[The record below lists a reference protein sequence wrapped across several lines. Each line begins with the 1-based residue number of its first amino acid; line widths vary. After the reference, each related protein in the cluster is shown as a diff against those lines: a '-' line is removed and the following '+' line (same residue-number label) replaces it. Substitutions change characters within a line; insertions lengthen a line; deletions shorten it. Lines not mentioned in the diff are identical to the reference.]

1 MREILFRGKCVDN
14 DGEWA
19 VGAGVLQAKNHAYIF
34 ICAGAPCNR
43 DYYATLEVIPETVG
57 QYTGLTDKNG
67 NKIFEGD
74 ILEFTD
80 SDGVKSPYII
90 EWEEVDCCYVIER
103 PDGEWFEI
111 LEPEQYRH
119 NCVCDDYISDDCV
132 NWRCDRFEIIS
143 NIHDNPDFFDGTSY
157 DEI

>member
-1 MREILFRGKCVDN
+1 MREILFRGKRES
-14 DGEWA
+14 DGRWLYGLYSDDRVHGTDFPCIMPLTTEEDDGDWA
-19 VGAGVLQAKNHAYIF
+19 V
-34 ICAGAPCNR
+34 
-43 DYYATLEVIPETVG
+43 LERTVS

-67 NKIFEGD
+67 TKIFEGD

-157 DEI
+157 DKI

>member
-43 DYYATLEVIPETVG
+43 DYYATLEVYPKTIG

-67 NKIFEGD
+67 TKVFEGD
-74 ILEFTD
+74 ILEFTY
-80 SDGVKSPYII
+80 DGEKTPYLIK
-90 EWEEVDCCYVIER
+90 WDNSHCCYKIWE
-103 PDGEWFEI
+103 PDKAYDYCDNW
-111 LEPEQYRH
+111 EPEL
-119 NCVCDDYISDDCV
+119 
-132 NWRCDRFEIIS
+132 FEVIG
-143 NIHDNPDFFDGTSY
+143 NIFDTPKFFIDGTNY

>member
-43 DYYATLEVIPETVG
+43 DYYATLEVYPKTIG

-67 NKIFEGD
+67 TKIFEGD
-74 ILEFTD
+74 ILEFTY
-80 SDGVKSPYII
+80 DGEKTPYLIK
-90 EWEEVDCCYVIER
+90 WDKFGCCYKIF
-103 PDGEWFEI
+103 DTGKAYDYCDNW
-111 LEPEQYRH
+111 EPELFEVIG
-119 NCVCDDYISDDCV
+119 NIFDTP
-132 NWRCDRFEIIS
+132 RFFI
-143 NIHDNPDFFDGTSY
+143 DGTSY

>member
-43 DYYATLEVIPETVG
+43 DYYATLEVYPKTIG

-67 NKIFEGD
+67 TKIFEGD
-74 ILEFTD
+74 ILEFTYEGENTPYLIKWD
-80 SDGVKSPYII
+80 KS
-90 EWEEVDCCYVIER
+90 DCCYRIWGPDKAYDYCDCRNSEMFEVIDNIFDT
-103 PDGEWFEI
+103 P
-111 LEPEQYRH
+111 
-119 NCVCDDYISDDCV
+119 
-132 NWRCDRFEIIS
+132 RFFI
-143 NIHDNPDFFDGTSY
+143 DGTNY

>member
-43 DYYATLEVIPETVG
+43 DYYATLEVYPETVG
-57 QYTGLTDKNG
+57 QYTGLTDKSG

-80 SDGVKSPYII
+80 SDNEKSPYLIKWDGI
-90 EWEEVDCCYVIER
+90 SSCYKI
-103 PDGEWFEI
+103 WT
-111 LEPEQYRH
+111 PEKY
-119 NCVCDDYISDDCV
+119 CDD
-132 NWRCDRFEIIS
+132 CDYWGREYFEIIG
-143 NIHDNPDFFDGTSY
+143 NIFDNPELFSGTSY
-157 DEI
+157 EQI